1 MDSTVFHN
9 SLLAVLIG
17 SFLIFFVCVCC
28 ISAFTD
34 WGICCNDP
42 HLLAHFMSRA
52 NSSQPCDCTEAE
64 DSVVNVE
71 FDEKDE
77 DRLQEEMQTA
87 LQWNQENVREASLRN
102 IRRTEESGIELD
114 DMAERDSAAEVDSAN
129 EEQFDSS
136 WFLFTIS
143 RRKINS
149 DWNLSNCLDFSPISQ
164 YFTSFIRF
172 VAAYVSLRSRFIPR
186 FLRQDIDH
194 RDFLRHSHFRLHFNV
209 AQEQLFGAWRRG
221 RESEERREAGPIEVR
236 IGYFTASASNFATS
250 KKARESGKWAN
261 QKAWTKPSHKSCNL
275 ARKIGSLTAE
285 KMMTDDDMRF

>member
-71 FDEKDE
+71 FDEKEE

-136 WFLFTIS
+136 SFYSIS
-143 RRKINS
+143 
-149 DWNLSNCLDFSPISQ
+149 
-164 YFTSFIRF
+164 
-172 VAAYVSLRSRFIPR
+172 
-186 FLRQDIDH
+186 
-194 RDFLRHSHFRLHFNV
+194 
-209 AQEQLFGAWRRG
+209 
-221 RESEERREAGPIEVR
+221 
-236 IGYFTASASNFATS
+236 
-250 KKARESGKWAN
+250 
-261 QKAWTKPSHKSCNL
+261 
-275 ARKIGSLTAE
+275 
-285 KMMTDDDMRF
+285 